1 MAWNRVRA
9 LIVACHPGPT
19 ATVTVVVVALSAAV
33 GRDAWGLVL
42 MGVATLTGQLSIGWS
57 NDARDAERDRKAART
72 GKPTVRGD
80 VAAATLWR
88 LAALALVAT
97 IVFSYLAAGPIGG
110 SAHVVA
116 VLSAWTYNVLL
127 KSTVLSPLPYAVS
140 FGLVPVFVTYGLTP
154 PTAPAPWLVI
164 ACALLGVG
172 AHLANAIPDVESD
185 VGVGAGGLVSRVGVR
200 VAGVSALVC
209 VVAALGL
216 LSAHLNVAPAV
227 AAAIVV
233 IPVVGAVF
241 FALRGAGR
249 GPGLF
254 RYILVL
260 AVLAVLML
268 LVSART
274 LTGS

>member
-1 MAWNRVRA
+1 MTWTRVRA

-19 ATVTVVVVALSAAV
+19 ATVTVVVVALSAAA
-33 GRDAWGLVL
+33 GRDVWGLLL

-88 LAALALVAT
+88 LAAVALTAT
-97 IVFSYLAAGPIGG
+97 VIFSYLAAGPIGG

-127 KSTVLSPLPYAVS
+127 KSTFLSPLPYAVS

-154 PTAPAPWLVI
+154 PIAPALWLVS

-185 VGVGAGGLVSRVGVR
+185 LGVGAGGLVSKVGVR
-200 VAGVSALVC
+200 AAAISALVC
-209 VVAALGL
+209 VVVALGL
-216 LSAHLNVAPAV
+216 LSAHLNVTPAV

-233 IPVVGAVF
+233 IPAIGAVI
-241 FALRGAGR
+241 FAVRGAGR

-254 RYILVL
+254 RYILIL

-268 LVSART
+268 LVSTRT
-274 LTGS
+274 LTGA